1 MVKKL
6 IIVLICISCLLVFS
20 GCGTDDPEV
29 VDENTITIRVKN
41 NTEDIIISWAAF
53 FGPGL
58 DEWGEDLLGDNVI
71 EPDETYDFI
80 LPEGNY
86 NLALFTYELYVVHSA
101 WNISDDTEIVVGGED
116 EVPILFENKSDK
128 DIALF
133 FISPSESEDWGDD
146 WLGDTDVILA
156 ETGGRIF
163 FVDPGTY
170 DIMAINIDSEVVFD
184 VRDME
189 IDGRR
194 VLTLN
199 E

>member
-6 IIVLICISCLLVFS
+6 IIALIFISCLLIVS
-20 GCGTDDPEV
+20 GCGS
-29 VDENTITIRVKN
+29 DEPVAEDGDTITIRVKN
-41 NTEDIIISWAAF
+41 DTEDIIISWAAF

-71 EPDETYDFI
+71 EPGETFDFI
-80 LPEGNY
+80 LPEGEY

-101 WNISDDTEIVVGGED
+101 WGINSDDEIVVGGQGK
-116 EVPILFENKSDK
+116 VPILFENQSDK

-133 FISPSESEDWGDD
+133 FISPSDSEDWGED

-163 FVDPGTY
+163 FVEPGTY
-170 DIMAINIDSEVVFD
+170 DFMAINVDSEVVFD

-194 VLTLN
+194 VFKLN